1 MYKIRQRKDSPHWQI
16 DVKVEGFPRVR
27 RSSGTSVKTKAE
39 ELARSIENDLWRQS
53 QLGEKREYTWKDAV
67 VKWRK
72 ESEHKKS
79 LDIDIYRLRV
89 LTPYLSGRCLTEINR
104 QYIED
109 MITDLAEE
117 RELSNATQNRYISLV
132 RTILRKAAT
141 EWDWID
147 SYPTIRKRK
156 ESKRRVRWITP
167 EEAVELLDALPEHH
181 RQPIKLGFATGLRK
195 SNFYYLKWCQIDMQ
209 RKCAWVYG
217 DEAKGKKDI
226 AIPLNHTAMEILR
239 GQIGKHDEFVFGV
252 INPPTNPYWKKC
264 ITEAGITDFRIHDV
278 RHTWASWHVMNG
290 TSLHELMEL
299 GGWSSYDMV
308 LKYAH
313 LSATHLSESAKN
325 VDTNLAQSGK
335 EFLERSL
342 EVA

>member
-1 MYKIRQRKDSPHWQI
+1 M
-16 DVKVEGFPRVR
+16 
-27 RSSGTSVKTKAE
+27 
-39 ELARSIENDLWRQS
+39 ARSIENDLWRQS
-53 QLGEKREYTWKDAV
+53 QLGEKPKYTWEEAV

-79 LDIDIYRLRV
+79 LETDIYRLRV
-89 LTPYLSGRCLTEINR
+89 LTPYLSGRCLTDLTR

-109 MITDLAEE
+109 MITDLGEE
-117 RELSNATQNRYISLV
+117 RMLTSASQNRYISLV
-132 RTILRKAAT
+132 SMILRKAAI
-141 EWDWID
+141 EWDWIEN
-147 SYPTIRKRK
+147 YPIIRKRK
-156 ESKRRVRWITP
+156 EAKRRVRWIKP
-167 EEAVELLDALPEHH
+167 EEAIKLLDALPDRH

-195 SNFYYLKWCQIDMQ
+195 SNFYHLKWSQIDMQ
-209 RKCAWVYG
+209 RQCAWVYG

-226 AIPLNHTAMEILR
+226 AIPLNQTAMDILR
-239 GQIGKHDEFVFGV
+239 SQIGKHNEFVFGI
-252 INPPTNPYWKKC
+252 INPPTNPFWKKC
-264 ITEAGITDFRIHDV
+264 IAKAGIVDFRIHDV

-290 TSLHELMEL
+290 TSLNELMEL

-308 LKYAH
+308 LKYEP

-335 EFLERSL
+335 EFFKKVL